1 MLTSLS
7 HAKTLLVLSSVLPMS
22 LFPNIAPAE
31 QPRDPEALSSAQRG
45 SVVGLLLYAIG
56 SGVVRYELTGT
67 ESRRKNEKWFS

>member
-7 HAKTLLVLSSVLPMS
+7 HAKTLLVSSSVLPMS

-31 QPRDPEALSSAQRG
+31 QPREPPSSGQRG

-56 SGVVRYELTGT
+56 SGVMRYEFTGT